1 VSALRVVCCSLVLV
15 FVSISST
22 AAEEIYRWR
31 DAQGTI
37 HFADAPPTYPAEVS
51 RLDGKSAQPT
61 VRTPQASRTAL
72 RSSSA
77 PVSRSISSLIGGAP
91 RSPSRRITTGAL
103 PGASPGR
110 NSRTSGSD
118 PLSQNTVVGRLGSA
132 GTADAAA
139 RRNEA
144 GNDLAVPSLDHAL
157 ADPVSAGD
165 GSERPPAPY
174 RRLPLRRSRLL
185 VEAENP

>member
-1 VSALRVVCCSLVLV
+1 MSALRVVCCSLVLV

-51 RLDGKSAQPT
+51 RIDGKSGQPT
-61 VRTPQASRTAL
+61 VRTPQASRTAP

-77 PVSRSISSLIGGAP
+77 PVSRSISSLINHPP
-91 RSPSRRITTGAL
+91 RPPSRRITTGAL
-103 PGASPGR
+103 SGELPGR
-110 NSRTSGSD
+110 NSRTGGSD
-118 PLSQNTVVGRLGSA
+118 PLSQDAVVGRLGSA

-139 RRNEA
+139 RRNDA
-144 GNDLAVPSLDHAL
+144 GNDPAVPSLDRAL
-157 ADPVSAGD
+157 ADPSSTRD
-165 GSERPPAPY
+165 GSERPADRY
-174 RRLPLRRSRLL
+174 RRIPLRRSSLL
-185 VEAENP
+185 VEAAGP